1 MRRWALPLLAM
12 LNLGLLGWLAS
23 MWFTRDGQLAG
34 VHWRQPEP
42 LKPTLDGDNSLP
54 PTGVEMGRYVA
65 TLERPLFSPS
75 RRPPPPPP
83 VASAPPVVDTPP
95 DIRVLGL
102 YGSRA
107 EGGGAGGMVARVDGQ
122 VKRVRVGDS
131 IGRWTLKEI
140 RPGEAVLAAGDAQQV
155 YPLLRSAATEAPP
168 SAVSDNVAPAGGPA
182 VTRSGTVDPVRQRQ
196 IEEARA
202 NVRRMNVLR
211 ARSGMPP
218 LPEP

>member
-1 MRRWALPLLAM
+1 MRRWTLPLLVM

-23 MWFTRDGQLAG
+23 MWFTRDGRLAG

-54 PTGVEMGRYVA
+54 PTGVEMGRFVA

-75 RRPPPPPP
+75 RRPPPPAP

-95 DIRVLGL
+95 DIRLLGL
-102 YGSRA
+102 YGSRV
-107 EGGGAGGMVARVDGQ
+107 EGGGAGGMVARIDGR
-122 VKRVRVGDS
+122 VKRVKVGES

-140 RPGEAVLAAGDAQQV
+140 RPGEAVLAAGDVQQV
-155 YPLLRSAATEAPP
+155 YPLLRAAGTEAPT
-168 SAVSDNVAPAGGPA
+168 SAVSDNVAPAGSPA
-182 VTRSGTVDPVRQRQ
+182 VTRSGTVDPARQRQ